1 MKGCE
6 GLKIFHLSDL
16 HLGKIVNNFSMLEDQ
31 AYVLEQLYAHIENE
45 HPDVILLAGDLY
57 DRSIPPVQ
65 AVELLNQM
73 FFKIVKTLN
82 TPIIAISGNH
92 DSSERIDFGS
102 SLFYQTSLYIN
113 GVLKPNIDK
122 ITLQDNFGPV
132 NFYPIPFADPSTV
145 RDLFKDENVKSFDD
159 SMRKII
165 SNIALDTTQRN
176 ISIAHGFITCMNSN
190 GDDEISLEIS
200 ESEKML
206 SIGGTDHINASL
218 FEHFDYTALGHLHG
232 PQKVGS
238 DKIRYSGSLIK
249 YSFSEANQK
258 KGITVIELFE
268 KGNMKIDFIPF
279 ELKRNFRVLEDS
291 LENILKQAVNDQNTE
306 DYIKAVITDK
316 GELLDPMAKLR
327 SVYPNAMEL
336 IRKERYLASQNTER
350 SISNIKNI
358 SKLSLFENFY
368 EEITGEKCSDYEL
381 DIIKSIISSVE
392 GSEL

>member
-6 GLKIFHLSDL
+6 VLKIFHLSDL
-16 HLGKIVNNFSMLEDQ
+16 HLGKIVNNFSMIEDQ
-31 AYVLEQLYAHIENE
+31 AYVLEQLYVHIENE
-45 HPDVILLAGDLY
+45 KPDVVLLAGDLY

-122 ITLQDNFGPV
+122 ITLQDNLGPV
-132 NFYPIPFADPSTV
+132 NFYPIPFSDPAV
-145 RDLFKDENVKSFDD
+145 IRNLFEDENVKSFDD
-159 SMRKII
+159 SMKKIV
-165 SNIALDTTQRN
+165 SNMDIDTAQRN
-176 ISIAHGFITCMNSN
+176 IAIAHGFITCINNN
-190 GDDEISLEIS
+190 GEDEISLETS

-218 FEHFDYTALGHLHG
+218 FEHFDYTALGHLHS
-232 PQKVGS
+232 PQKVSS
-238 DKIRYSGSLIK
+238 DKIKYSGSLIK

-258 KGITVIELFE
+258 KGITVVELFE
-268 KGNMKIDFIPF
+268 KGNLKIDFIPF
-279 ELKRNFRVLEDS
+279 ELKRNFRILEDS
-291 LENILKQAVNDQNTE
+291 LENILKNATSDQNKE
-306 DYIKAVITDK
+306 DYIKAIITDK

-327 SVYPNAMEL
+327 AVYPNAMEL
-336 IRKERYLASQNTER
+336 VRKERYIASQNTER

-368 EEITGEKCSDYEL
+368 EEITGEKCADYEL
-381 DIIKSIISSVE
+381 DIIKEIISAVE
-392 GSEL
+392 GSEF

>member
-1 MKGCE
+1 M
-6 GLKIFHLSDL
+6 KIFHLSDL
-16 HLGKIVNNFSMLEDQ
+16 HLGKIVNNFSMIEDQ
-31 AYVLEQLYAHIENE
+31 AYVLEQLYVHIENE
-45 HPDVILLAGDLY
+45 KPDLVLLAGDLY

-122 ITLQDNFGPV
+122 ITLQDNLGPV
-132 NFYPIPFADPSTV
+132 NFYPIPFSDPAV
-145 RDLFKDENVKSFDD
+145 IRNLFEDENVKSFDD
-159 SMRKII
+159 SMKKIV
-165 SNIALDTTQRN
+165 SNMDIDTAQRN
-176 ISIAHGFITCMNSN
+176 IAIAHGFITCINNN
-190 GDDEISLEIS
+190 GEDEISLETS

-232 PQKVGS
+232 PQKVSS

-258 KGITVIELFE
+258 KGITVVELFE
-268 KGNMKIDFIPF
+268 KGNLKIDFIPF
-279 ELKRNFRVLEDS
+279 ELKRNFRILEDS
-291 LENILKQAVNDQNTE
+291 LENILKNATSDQNKE
-306 DYIKAVITDK
+306 DYIKAIITDK

-327 SVYPNAMEL
+327 AVYPNAMEL
-336 IRKERYLASQNTER
+336 VRKERYIASQNTER

-368 EEITGEKCSDYEL
+368 EEITGEKCADYEL
-381 DIIKSIISSVE
+381 DIIKEIISAVE
-392 GSEL
+392 GSEF

>member
-1 MKGCE
+1 M
-6 GLKIFHLSDL
+6 KIFHLSDL
-16 HLGKIVNNFSMLEDQ
+16 HLGKIVNNFSMIEDQ
-31 AYVLEQLYAHIENE
+31 AYVLEQLYVHIENE
-45 HPDVILLAGDLY
+45 KPDVVLLAGDLY

-122 ITLQDNFGPV
+122 ITLQDNLGPV
-132 NFYPIPFADPSTV
+132 NFYPIPFSDPAV
-145 RDLFKDENVKSFDD
+145 IRNLFEDENVKSFDD
-159 SMRKII
+159 SMKKIV
-165 SNIALDTTQRN
+165 SNMDIDTAQRN
-176 ISIAHGFITCMNSN
+176 IAIAHGFITCINNN
-190 GDDEISLEIS
+190 GEDEISLETS

-218 FEHFDYTALGHLHG
+218 FEHFDYTALGHLHS
-232 PQKVGS
+232 PQKVSS
-238 DKIRYSGSLIK
+238 DKIKYSGSLIK

-258 KGITVIELFE
+258 KGITVVELFE
-268 KGNMKIDFIPF
+268 KGNLKIDFIPF
-279 ELKRNFRVLEDS
+279 ELKRNFRILEDS
-291 LENILKQAVNDQNTE
+291 LENILKNATSDQNKE
-306 DYIKAVITDK
+306 DYIKAIITDK

-327 SVYPNAMEL
+327 AVYPNAMEL
-336 IRKERYLASQNTER
+336 VRKERYIASQNTER

-368 EEITGEKCSDYEL
+368 EEITGEKCADYEL
-381 DIIKSIISSVE
+381 DIIKEIISAVE
-392 GSEL
+392 GSEF

>member
-1 MKGCE
+1 M
-6 GLKIFHLSDL
+6 KIFHLSDL
-16 HLGKIVNNFSMLEDQ
+16 HLGKIVNNFSMIEDQ
-31 AYVLEQLYAHIENE
+31 AYVLEQLYVHIENE
-45 HPDVILLAGDLY
+45 KPDVVLLAGDLY

-122 ITLQDNFGPV
+122 ITLQDNLGPV
-132 NFYPIPFADPSTV
+132 NFYPIPFSDPAV
-145 RDLFKDENVKSFDD
+145 IRNLFEDENVKSFDD
-159 SMRKII
+159 SMKKIV
-165 SNIALDTTQRN
+165 SNMDIDTAQRN
-176 ISIAHGFITCMNSN
+176 IAIAHGFITCINNN
-190 GDDEISLEIS
+190 GEDEISLETS

-232 PQKVGS
+232 PQKVSS

-258 KGITVIELFE
+258 KGITVVELFE
-268 KGNMKIDFIPF
+268 KGNLKIDFIPF
-279 ELKRNFRVLEDS
+279 ELKRNFRILEDS
-291 LENILKQAVNDQNTE
+291 LENILKNATSDQNKE
-306 DYIKAVITDK
+306 DYIKAIITDK

-327 SVYPNAMEL
+327 AVYPNAMEL
-336 IRKERYLASQNTER
+336 VRKERYIASQNTER

-368 EEITGEKCSDYEL
+368 EEITGEKCADYEL
-381 DIIKSIISSVE
+381 DIIKEIISAVE
-392 GSEL
+392 GSEF

>member
-1 MKGCE
+1 M
-6 GLKIFHLSDL
+6 KIFHLSDL

-176 ISIAHGFITCMNSN
+176 ISISHGFITCMNSN